1 MPRKRTAKTVFF
13 SLIESYRS
21 ARHLPSKLS
30 QTIEPQCLLLEACG
44 SPLLFHGITDI
55 SNGVFDRAIARLP
68 HDLKSCGWIS
78 QGGRSLRC
86 QTSISSALATPDCGK
101 FSYSAGGRKSSS
113 FEVAGHSLR
122 WIWMASTDFRDP
134 FVHLI
139 LGAVPFLSD
148 ALSRVVSGEG
158 GLTHAQIVVIF
169 GGLGG
174 AELAELLE
182 QFVLA
187 DSSHASIPNI
197 VSTDSTSINLLL
209 CLNQLSKQQHKS
221 WASKEH
227 AMNPLH
233 HTGNQQAT
241 QQGKAGPGKGNEVSF
256 SILTHGIHLKFV
268 RLYHRHHL
276 ASLKLKVSWVLGASS
291 ISFLC
296 SSIHVE
302 VIVRVEHR
310 LSVRLWSAGMLL
322 VFLRF
327 DDDFHGNHWLS
338 PVKPPTYLRL
348 NSKAQLVPNP
358 WRQCHTPI
366 RHCRTTAPDRS
377 VS

>member
-1 MPRKRTAKTVFF
+1 
-13 SLIESYRS
+13 
-21 ARHLPSKLS
+21 
-30 QTIEPQCLLLEACG
+30 
-44 SPLLFHGITDI
+44 
-55 SNGVFDRAIARLP
+55 
-68 HDLKSCGWIS
+68 
-78 QGGRSLRC
+78 
-86 QTSISSALATPDCGK
+86 
-101 FSYSAGGRKSSS
+101 
-113 FEVAGHSLR
+113 
-122 WIWMASTDFRDP
+122 MASTDFRDP

-139 LGAVPFLSD
+139 LGAVPFLSN

-233 HTGNQQAT
+233 HAGNQQAT

-302 VIVRVEHR
+302 IIVRVEHR

-322 VFLRF
+322 VFLRL

-348 NSKAQLVPNP
+348 NSKPQLVPNP
-358 WRQCHTPI
+358 WRQPEGSLAGQAGSTFEEALGCN
-366 RHCRTTAPDRS
+366 RRGNAADLR
-377 VS
+377 

>member
-1 MPRKRTAKTVFF
+1 MKSPVF
-13 SLIESYRS
+13 
-21 ARHLPSKLS
+21 PSS
-30 QTIEPQCLLLEACG
+30 
-44 SPLLFHGITDI
+44 
-55 SNGVFDRAIARLP
+55 
-68 HDLKSCGWIS
+68 DLKYCGWIS
-78 QGGRSLRC
+78 QGGRSLLC

-122 WIWMASTDFRDP
+122 WIWMASTDFRDL

-197 VSTDSTSINLLL
+197 VSTDNTSINLLLCLNQL

-241 QQGKAGPGKGNEVSF
+241 QQGKAGPA
-256 SILTHGIHLKFV
+256 ILCMPATK
-268 RLYHRHHL
+268 
-276 ASLKLKVSWVLGASS
+276 SPSQSS
-291 ISFLC
+291 PMGYIL

-310 LSVRLWSAGMLL
+310 LSVRLWSAGILL

-327 DDDFHGNHWLS
+327 NDDFHGNHWLS

-358 WRQCHTPI
+358 WRQPEGSLAGQMGSTFEEALGCNRRGNAADLRRLYSLLLLYQMIWKFASIIQSLPF
-366 RHCRTTAPDRS
+366 RKMVLNVCCYQFLAR
-377 VS
+377 

>member
-1 MPRKRTAKTVFF
+1 MKSPVF
-13 SLIESYRS
+13 
-21 ARHLPSKLS
+21 PS
-30 QTIEPQCLLLEACG
+30 
-44 SPLLFHGITDI
+44 
-55 SNGVFDRAIARLP
+55 SN
-68 HDLKSCGWIS
+68 LKSCGWIS

-158 GLTHAQIVVIF
+158 GLTQGQIVVIF

-187 DSSHASIPNI
+187 DSSHASIQNI
-197 VSTDSTSINLLL
+197 VSTDSTSINSLLCLNQL

-241 QQGKAGPGKGNEVSF
+241 QQGKAGPGNSVHAGNEVSF
-256 SILTHGIHLKFV
+256 SILTLSM
-268 RLYHRHHL
+268 L
-276 ASLKLKVSWVLGASS
+276 
-291 ISFLC
+291 
-296 SSIHVE
+296 
-302 VIVRVEHR
+302 R
-310 LSVRLWSAGMLL
+310 LSFGLSTDYLL
-322 VFLRF
+322 
-327 DDDFHGNHWLS
+327 DFGR

-358 WRQCHTPI
+358 WRQPEGSLVGQTGSTFEEVLGCNRRGNAADLRRLYSLLLLYQMIWKFASIIQSLPSF
-366 RHCRTTAPDRS
+366 RKMVLNRS
-377 VS
+377 

>member
-1 MPRKRTAKTVFF
+1 MKTLVF
-13 SLIESYRS
+13 
-21 ARHLPSKLS
+21 PSS
-30 QTIEPQCLLLEACG
+30 
-44 SPLLFHGITDI
+44 
-55 SNGVFDRAIARLP
+55 
-68 HDLKSCGWIS
+68 DLKSCGWIS

-276 ASLKLKVSWVLGASS
+276 ASLKLKVSWVLDASS

-358 WRQCHTPI
+358 WRQPEGSPTGQMGSTFEEALGCNRRGNAADLRRLYSLLLLYQMIWKFASIIQSLPSFRKMVLNI
-366 RHCRTTAPDRS
+366 CCCQFLVR
-377 VS
+377 

>member
-1 MPRKRTAKTVFF
+1 MKSPVF
-13 SLIESYRS
+13 
-21 ARHLPSKLS
+21 PSS
-30 QTIEPQCLLLEACG
+30 
-44 SPLLFHGITDI
+44 
-55 SNGVFDRAIARLP
+55 
-68 HDLKSCGWIS
+68 DLKSCGWIS
-78 QGGRSLRC
+78 QGGQSLRC

-233 HTGNQQAT
+233 HAANHQVTR
-241 QQGKAGPGKGNEVSF
+241 QGIAGPGKGYEVS
-256 SILTHGIHLKFV
+256 
-268 RLYHRHHL
+268 
-276 ASLKLKVSWVLGASS
+276 
-291 ISFLC
+291 C
-296 SSIHVE
+296 SIHVE

-338 PVKPPTYLRL
+338 PVKPSTYLRL

-358 WRQCHTPI
+358 WRQPEGSPAGQMGSTFEEALGCN
-366 RHCRTTAPDRS
+366 RRGNAADLR
-377 VS
+377 